1 MSLSFT
7 FVDLLVVGVV
17 LVSAVYAGYRGLV
30 SETLSIFAWA
40 AAAFATLWFGP
51 AVTPFAR
58 GMVSSPILASVVAY
72 AIVFLAVLIP
82 LSFLSFRFSAQ
93 VQRSQVGTL
102 DRVLGGAFGVVR
114 GLAIIGFA
122 YLILA
127 SFVKFE
133 NQPESVRTAR
143 TLPLMQASTEVIMSL
158 VPNRHPSIA
167 PNDTPGE
174 TKVSGP
180 PPAQT
185 GPETPTQTTA
195 ATSGTAIDITP
206 RPKPGTAPVK
216 SPKKPKKS
224 YGAADRHALDTL
236 IETTGGNSTP

>member
-17 LVSAVYAGYRGLV
+17 IASAAYAGYRGLV

-51 AVTPFAR
+51 SVAPLAQNL
-58 GMVSSPILASVVAY
+58 VSSPILATVVGY
-72 AIVFLAVLIP
+72 ALVFLIVLIP
-82 LSFLSFRFSAQ
+82 LSFLSFRFSQQ
-93 VQRSQVGTL
+93 VKSSQVGAL
-102 DRVLGGAFGVVR
+102 DRVLGAAFGVLR

-133 NQPESVRTAR
+133 AQPEAVRNAR
-143 TLPLMQASTEVIMSL
+143 TLPLMQASTEVILSL
-158 VPNRHPSIA
+158 VPARQKTAESLAVVSPDAPSKSA
-167 PNDTPGE
+167 TAG
-174 TKVSGP
+174 
-180 PPAQT
+180 T
-185 GPETPTQTTA
+185 GLV
-195 ATSGTAIDITP
+195 
-206 RPKPGTAPVK
+206 PKP
-216 SPKKPKKS
+216 KPKGALAAKS
-224 YGAADRHALDTL
+224 SKKHQKTYGERDRRALDTL